1 MSPSA
6 VLKLGALAGIVY
18 VVLQMVGLVAGSL
31 ASTVPF
37 SIFPSTS
44 EAARIAAATTPRGVW
59 IGLGLAVLSVPFFV
73 IFAVRLW
80 IALRGATAHTGLLP
94 TTVPIAAGVA
104 ATLYLASFA
113 VAAALDASAGH
124 GLDSQ
129 GAMVLSYLRGTMDML
144 SWPVLGLFLVAAG
157 VAGVRDRSLPT
168 WTAWAAVVVGVAAA
182 AVAVVATSD
191 VAQMVQTL
199 PQLWIVATSIALVAR
214 PGRAAQSSKVMIGA

>member
-1 MSPSA
+1 MSSSN
-6 VLKLGALAGIVY
+6 VLRLGAYAGIVY
-18 VVLQMVGLVAGSL
+18 VVLMMVGLIAGNL
-31 ASTVPF
+31 ASPAPL
-37 SIFPSTS
+37 SIFRSAS
-44 EAARIAAATTPRGVW
+44 EAARIAAVATPQGVW
-59 IGLGLAVLSVPFFV
+59 IGLGIAVLSVPFFV
-73 IFAVRLW
+73 VFAVRIW
-80 IALRGATAHTGLLP
+80 IALRGAAHTVLLP
-94 TTVPIAAGVA
+94 TTVLIAAGVA

-182 AVAVVATSD
+182 AVAVAATSD
-191 VAQMVQTL
+191 LAQMVQLL
-199 PQLWIVATSIALVAR
+199 PLLWIVATSIALVAR